1 MARGKQLQTSL
12 WGPELRALGGRESRC
27 QIVRHHQ
34 LVFRVWWCISLL
46 TTSHLARLPARLAGT
61 RCSSH
66 WCMQIGY
73 YILLP
78 CQSDQSRWRGW
89 KGVCLELP
97 FPHGLGVIQ
106 SLLPATMCTTWIF
119 GLPIVGGSGW
129 SVAFPCGSVFLP
141 RVMPAVSLRSI
152 SFGLALQWL
161 GLRTKVSS
169 QSWKIIL
176 AAPNTQRS
184 GDCISPV
191 LWSNWLSVD
200 FGGVLTLGVFRL
212 GCREKNWIN
221 GMVVTERQ
229 PCTAT
234 LRSEITFVQSAE
246 SCGRSGKKQKHF
258 RSPAIR
264 MDNDVASI
272 CPHKKQ

>member
-184 GDCISPV
+184 GWLHQPGALVKLAIRWFWRGAHPGRFSVRLSRKKLDQWYGGNRETA
-191 LWSNWLSVD
+191 LHSNLT
-200 FGGVLTLGVFRL
+200 FG
-212 GCREKNWIN
+212 N
-221 GMVVTERQ
+221 
-229 PCTAT
+229 
-234 LRSEITFVQSAE
+234 
-246 SCGRSGKKQKHF
+246 HF
-258 RSPAIR
+258 RAKRRKLWTIR
-264 MDNDVASI
+264 EETKAF
-272 CPHKKQ
+272 

>member
-141 RVMPAVSLRSI
+141 QPGALVKLAIRWFWRGAHPGRFSVRLSRKKLDQWYGGNRETALHSNLT
-152 SFGLALQWL
+152 FG
-161 GLRTKVSS
+161 
-169 QSWKIIL
+169 
-176 AAPNTQRS
+176 N
-184 GDCISPV
+184 
-191 LWSNWLSVD
+191 
-200 FGGVLTLGVFRL
+200 
-212 GCREKNWIN
+212 
-221 GMVVTERQ
+221 
-229 PCTAT
+229 
-234 LRSEITFVQSAE
+234 
-246 SCGRSGKKQKHF
+246 HF
-258 RSPAIR
+258 RAKRRKLWTIR
-264 MDNDVASI
+264 EETKAF
-272 CPHKKQ
+272 